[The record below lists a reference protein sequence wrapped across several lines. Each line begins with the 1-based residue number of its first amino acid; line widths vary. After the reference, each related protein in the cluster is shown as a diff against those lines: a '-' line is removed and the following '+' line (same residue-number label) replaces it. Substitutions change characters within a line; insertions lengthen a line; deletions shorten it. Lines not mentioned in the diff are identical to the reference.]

1 MLNIV
6 ILAAGMGKRMKSGLP
21 KVLHP
26 IAGRPMLSHLLET
39 ARSLHPDRL
48 FVVVGHGA
56 EQVQSAFSGQ
66 TDIRFVVQAEQLG
79 TGHAVQQVAG
89 ELAQKGEHDATLIL
103 YGDVPLVQA
112 GTLSALLAASDESL
126 ALLTEELPD
135 PTGYGRIVRNQK
147 GEVVAIVEHKDATAA
162 QLQIR
167 EVNTG
172 MLVAPTAALK
182 TWLARLKNHNAQG
195 EYYLTDIIGMAV
207 EQRMPVTTVE
217 PQFRFETLGVNSRTQ
232 QADLERLWQLELASR
247 QMQAGVTLADPARFD
262 QRGVLACGQDVFI
275 DVGCVF
281 EGQVTLGH
289 RVSVGP
295 HCVLKDVHIGDDV
308 VVHAY
313 SHLQGA
319 QVGEHSVIG
328 PYARLRPGAH
338 LADHV
343 HVGNFVEIKNASIG
357 HASKANHL
365 SYVGDAQI
373 GARVNVGAGTITCNY
388 DGVHKHLT
396 IIEDDAFIG
405 SDTQLVAPVRV
416 GAGATLGAGT
426 TLTADAPPGKLTLSR
441 STQKTIEQWQRPVK
455 KGEQSRKSS
464 E

>member
-39 ARSLHPDRL
+39 ARSLNPERL
-48 FVVVGHGA
+48 FVVIGHGA
-56 EQVQSAFSGQ
+56 EQVQSAFAQQ
-66 TDIRFVVQAEQLG
+66 TDIRFVIQAEQLG
-79 TGHAVQQVAG
+79 TGHAVQQVASKLVEQG
-89 ELAQKGEHDATLIL
+89 EQDATLIL

-112 GTLSALLAASDESL
+112 GTLRALLAASDESL

-135 PTGYGRIVRNQK
+135 PAGYGRIVRNHK
-147 GEVVAIVEHKDATAA
+147 GEVVAIVEHKDATPA

-172 MLVAPTAALK
+172 MLVAPTVALK
-182 TWLARLKNHNAQG
+182 AWLSRLQNNNAQG

-217 PQFRFETLGVNSRTQ
+217 PQFRFETLGVNSRPQ
-232 QADLERLWQLELASR
+232 QAELERLWQLELASR

-262 QRGVLACGQDVFI
+262 QRGALACGQDVFI

-281 EGQVTLGH
+281 EGKVTLGH

-295 HCVLKDVHIGDDV
+295 HCVLKDVHVGDDV

-313 SHLQGA
+313 SHLDGA

-328 PYARLRPGAH
+328 PYARLRPGAK

-343 HVGNFVEIKNASIG
+343 HVGNFVEIKNSTIG

-426 TLTADAPPGKLTLSR
+426 TLTADAPAGKLTLSR
-441 STQKTIEQWQRPVK
+441 SIQKTIEQWQRPVK
-455 KGEQSRKSS
+455 KGEKSS
-464 E
+464 K